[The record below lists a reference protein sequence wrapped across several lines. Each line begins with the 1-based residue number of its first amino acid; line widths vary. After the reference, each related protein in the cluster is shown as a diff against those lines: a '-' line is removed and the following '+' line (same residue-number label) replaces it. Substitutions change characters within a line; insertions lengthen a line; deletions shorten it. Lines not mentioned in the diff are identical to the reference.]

1 MLLSRRRLLTMFGLS
16 TIATLQPKA
25 IASYLPIHNNNISL
39 SGISEPSLRKP
50 PRLKIGDTIGL
61 INPAGFSYPQEIAP
75 ILPILSQLGFRVK
88 LGEHIF
94 DRYGYLGGTDRD
106 RASDVNL
113 MFADPSVNAILAVQ
127 GGWGCNRILP
137 LIDYTLIRNNPKII
151 MGFSDITSLLIA
163 IYTKSKIVTFHG
175 PVGISNWTPFT
186 INYFQQIVVN
196 DETAT
201 LANPPHI
208 KVETITPGKVKGE
221 LIGGNLSV
229 LTAMIGSVYLPFWQ
243 NKILFVEEVGEEIY
257 RVDRMLT
264 QLRLAGILEQI
275 SGFIF
280 GECTNCKPEKPEE
293 SLTLAQV
300 LRDHIQPLKIPAWY
314 GSAIGHISDIF
325 TLPLGIE
332 VEINAHD
339 GTIKLLESAL
349 SEKN

>member
-1 MLLSRRRLLTMFGLS
+1 MLLSRRHLLTMFGLS

-25 IASYLPIHNNNISL
+25 IASYLPIHNNISL
-39 SGISEPSLRKP
+39 SEISEPSLIKP

-94 DRYGYLGGTDRD
+94 DRYGYLGGTDHD

-137 LIDYTLIRNNPKII
+137 LIDYTLIRNHPKII

-163 IYTKSKIVTFHG
+163 IYTKTKIVTFHG
-175 PVGISNWTPFT
+175 PVGISNWTEFT
-186 INYFQQIVVN
+186 INSFQQVVLKN
-196 DETAT
+196 DKNPT
-201 LANPPHI
+201 LANPSHI

-243 NKILFVEEVGEEIY
+243 NKILFVEEVGEDIY

-280 GECTNCKPEKPEE
+280 GQCTNCKPEKPQE
-293 SLTLAQV
+293 SLTLSQV
-300 LRDHIQPLKIPAWY
+300 LTDHIQPLKIPAWY

-332 VEINAHD
+332 VEINAHN
-339 GTIKLLESAL
+339 GTIKLLESAVI
-349 SEKN
+349 EKN

>member
-1 MLLSRRRLLTMFGLS
+1 MFGLS

-25 IASYLPIHNNNISL
+25 IASSLPIHNNISL
-39 SGISEPSLRKP
+39 SEISEPSLIKP

-75 ILPILSQLGFRVK
+75 ILPVLSQLGFRVK
-88 LGEHIF
+88 LGQHIF
-94 DRYGYLGGTDRD
+94 DRYGYLGGKDHD
-106 RASDVNL
+106 RAADVNL

-137 LIDYTLIRNNPKII
+137 LIDYTLIRNHPKII

-163 IYTKSKIVTFHG
+163 IYTKSQIVTFQG
-175 PVGISNWTPFT
+175 PVGISNWTRFT
-186 INYFQQIVVN
+186 INSFQQIVVN
-196 DETAT
+196 DKIPV
-201 LANPPHI
+201 LANPPHL
-208 KVETITPGKVKGE
+208 KVEIITPGKVKGE

-243 NKILFVEEVGEEIY
+243 NKILFVEEVGEDIY

-280 GECTNCKPEKPEE
+280 GQCTNCKPEKPEE
-293 SLTLAQV
+293 SLTLSQV
-300 LRDHIQPLKIPAWY
+300 LTDHIQPLKIPAWY

-332 VEINAHD
+332 VEINAYE
-339 GTIKLLESAL
+339 GTIKLLESAVI
-349 SEKN
+349 EKN